1 VNFKERDTGVRC
13 SILYRGV
20 FDTHSGGPM
29 RRHDLFR
36 DKASLLQSR
45 ENATR
50 MKQVLV
56 SIGRAM
62 KERYDTA
69 QPLPG
74 RLAELVTKLESST
87 SGR

>member
-1 VNFKERDTGVRC
+1 MNFKERDTGGPVFNF
-13 SILYRGV
+13 IQGV